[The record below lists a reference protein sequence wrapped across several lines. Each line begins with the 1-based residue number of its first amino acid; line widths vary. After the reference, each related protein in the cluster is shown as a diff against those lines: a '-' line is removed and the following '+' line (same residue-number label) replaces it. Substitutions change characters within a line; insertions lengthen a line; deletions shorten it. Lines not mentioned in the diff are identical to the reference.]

1 MKKTSIFKSFCVASA
16 LMMCSAASYAATI
29 TATVSGNWS
38 SSSTWTGGTPG
49 TNISLDNVVIPA
61 GITVTMDMDVQ
72 FTGLLSSLSVSGSL
86 NSTTTNSLTVTS
98 LSNLSG
104 NGSLNLRYLEL
115 GSGGGMSFSGNAT
128 IYRFVTSAT
137 SLNLASQVTL
147 MDTLHLK
154 AGSMSLATGSN
165 LMLGSNSNIK
175 VEDGT
180 LSIGGGLFTGTN
192 SYNVLY
198 VGSSKTT
205 GVEMS
210 GAGFNN
216 FQVQLSSSTQSLT
229 LGSNTTVNG
238 TLNHNIGNLVLNGKT
253 LTIKGNYSTANNGGI
268 SGSATSNLVIQ
279 TSSALATALTFNAGS
294 RSLNNFEINIAS
306 GGNAD
311 LSSDLAISGDLKLT
325 KGNLNIISSS
335 NLIMNAGSSITRSEG
350 AIMTSTGIFNGS
362 ASYNVNY
369 MGASK
374 ISALELTGAGL
385 NNVMLQMTNAT
396 DSVRINA
403 NTTIKGMLNLNK
415 GSFNLNGKTLTL
427 QGAFSSSSNGWLQAN
442 GGSSN
447 LVINTTGNVGDTLMF
462 ASNMNRL
469 NNLTINTGNATN
481 AMIGSALYV
490 ETVTLTNGGI
500 TIYNNDLTVNATGS
514 ISGYSSSKY
523 VQISGTGSLVMN
535 VNSPAAYVMFPIG
548 TSTSLSAAYVQRNS
562 GSGMI
567 GVNTRN
573 GVWSMGT
580 SGIDNALT
588 ESVVNRTWDIKSM
601 GSASI
606 DLNLKLEW
614 ASGME
619 VNGFNRNQAFIS
631 HYSNAT
637 WDTQTA
643 STASVVGTGIYQVS
657 RSNITSLSPFA
668 VVDQNAEVGIEENAL
683 AAVGMSPNPTSDILN
698 LSVTHVNSFH
708 VDVYD
713 AIGNLVLT
721 KAVTDENSKYIDLS
735 PLSGGI
741 YFVKVSNAD
750 VQSVKRIVKQ

>member
-1 MKKTSIFKSFCVASA
+1 MAAA
-16 LMMCSAASYAATI
+16 LMMCSVASYAATI

-38 SSSTWTGGTPG
+38 SSSTWSGGTPG
-49 TNISLDNVVIPA
+49 TNISVDNVVIPA
-61 GITVTMDMDVQ
+61 GITVTMDMNVQ
-72 FTGLLSSLSVSGSL
+72 FTGLLSSLSVNGSL

-137 SLNLASQVTL
+137 SLNLASQVML

-154 AGSMSLATGSN
+154 AGSLSLATGSN
-165 LMLGSNSNIK
+165 LTLSSNSSIK
-175 VEDGT
+175 VEDGS
-180 LSIGGGLFTGTN
+180 LSIGGGLFTGSN

-216 FQVQLSSSTQSLT
+216 FYVQLSSGTQNLT

-238 TLNHNIGNLVLNGKT
+238 TLNHNMGNLVLNGKT
-253 LTIKGNYSTANNGGI
+253 LTIKGNYTTANNGGI
-268 SGSATSNLVIQ
+268 SGSASSNLVIE
-279 TSSALATALTFNAGS
+279 TSSALTTPLTFNAGS

-311 LSSDLAISGDLKLT
+311 LSSDLAISGDLKLM
-325 KGNLNIISSS
+325 KGNLNIINSS
-335 NLIMNAGSSITRSEG
+335 NLTMNAGSSITRSEG
-350 AIMTSTGIFNGS
+350 GIMTSTGIFNGT

-403 NTTIKGMLNLNK
+403 NTTIKGMLSLNK

-427 QGAFSSSSNGWLQAN
+427 QGTFSSSANGWLQAN

-469 NNLTINTGNATN
+469 NNLTINTGNNTN

-490 ETVTLTNGGI
+490 ETITLTNGGI

-514 ISGYSSSKY
+514 ISGYSNTKY

-548 TSTSLSAAYVQRNS
+548 TSTSMGAAYVQRNS

-567 GVNTRN
+567 GVSTRN
-573 GVWSMGT
+573 GVWTMGT
-580 SGIDNALT
+580 SGNNNATT
-588 ESVVNRTWDIKSM
+588 ESVVDRTWDIKSM
-601 GSASI
+601 GSAGV

-619 VNGFNRNQAFIS
+619 VNGFNRNQAYIS
-631 HYSNAT
+631 HYSNAV

-643 STASVVGTGIYQVS
+643 STASVVGTGVYQMS

-683 AAVGMSPNPTSDILN
+683 AAVGMSPNPTSDVLN
-698 LSVTHVNSFH
+698 FSVAKGNSFH
-708 VDVYD
+708 VEVYD

-721 KAVTDENSKYIDLS
+721 KAVTDENSKYINLS
-735 PLSGGI
+735 SLAGGV

-750 VQSVKRIVKQ
+750 VQSVKRVVKQ

>member
-1 MKKTSIFKSFCVASA
+1 MASA
-16 LMMCSAASYAATI
+16 LMICSVASYAATI

-38 SSSTWTGGTPG
+38 ASSTWSGGTPG
-49 TNISLDNVVIPA
+49 NNISLDNVVIPA

-72 FTGLLSSLSVSGSL
+72 FTGLLSSLSVNGSL

-147 MDTLHLK
+147 MDTLYLK
-154 AGSMSLATGSN
+154 AGSLSLATGSN
-165 LMLGSNSNIK
+165 LMLGTNSNIK

-180 LSIGGGLFTGTN
+180 ISTGGGLFTGTN
-192 SYNVLY
+192 NYNVLY

-205 GVEMS
+205 GIEMS
-210 GAGFNN
+210 GAGFND
-216 FQVQLSSSTQSLT
+216 FKVQLSSGTQSLT

-238 TLNHNIGNLVLNGKT
+238 TLNHSMGNLVLNGKT
-253 LTIKGNYSTANNGGI
+253 LTIKGNYTTANNGGI

-306 GGNAD
+306 GGNVD
-311 LSSDLAISGDLKLT
+311 LSSDLAINGDLKLT

-335 NLIMNAGSSITRSEG
+335 NLTMNAGSSITRSEG
-350 AIMTSTGIFNGS
+350 AIMTSTGIFNGT

-403 NTTIKGMLNLNK
+403 NTTIKGMLNLTK

-427 QGAFSSSSNGWLQAN
+427 QGTFSSSANGWLQAN

-490 ETVTLTNGGI
+490 ETITLTNGGI

-514 ISGYSSSKY
+514 ISGYSNTKY

-548 TSTSLSAAYVQRNS
+548 TSTSLGAAYVQRNS

-567 GVNTRN
+567 GVSTRN

-580 SGIDNALT
+580 SGNNNATT

-619 VNGFNRNQAFIS
+619 VNGFNRNQAYIS
-631 HYSNAT
+631 HYSNAV
-637 WDTQTA
+637 WDIQTA
-643 STASVVGTGIYQVS
+643 STASVVGTGLYQVS

-698 LSVTHVNSFH
+698 LSVANVNSFQ
-708 VDVYD
+708 VEVYD

-735 PLSGGI
+735 PLRGGI

-750 VQSVKRIVKQ
+750 VQSVKRVVKQ